1 MEDVNITYKGAS
13 IATMD
18 ASGTK
23 TLTTQG
29 KYCEGDISVA
39 YTKPSGK
46 ETLSWHQCPEAVRN
60 YLAYVAEHPYSASD
74 NSTTYILDF
83 APDHAVVS
91 NTKPVGF
98 AVDGV
103 TYRNNV
109 PLVATPFAT
118 ANKAGTLTALDQL
131 RWFNTT
137 PAPASGSQY
146 EKGLNCR
153 DLGGWACD
161 GGTVKYGMLVRS
173 GEINPADKALMVDEI
188 GIKTEIN
195 LLPGDVQGRD
205 ESVWGI
211 DYAEN
216 PTDNDF
222 MYSIS
227 SAYSDQWLLY
237 LQTAFWSVA
246 NSKPVIF
253 HCGAGADKTATL
265 ACMLLGILGC
275 SESDIDTDYELT
287 MFSLYQPF
295 RNRTYEAWWRFK
307 DAIKAV
313 PLARGLA
320 DTFQNHC
327 ASFAM
332 SLGIQIDEINAFRSA
347 CIEGTPTPIAPT
359 LETYTITKTL
369 DHVTVDNEQTT
380 IVEQKSYNAN
390 VVPASGYV
398 IKSVSITMGGTDV
411 TSRMFSGTETVLTH
425 KVTNILT
432 GCVTN
437 SKKSVAP
444 DGGGYVATITAD
456 TDYTLDGATV
466 SITMGGVDVSNYY
479 SDGKIAIP
487 SVSGALVIKV
497 TAVPSGAGYTN
508 LADASDAYWKN
519 DSRLS
524 IGSGETVAFT
534 GRTVTNFIPAR
545 AGDTLRI
552 KGMSITQSLNGQEGK
567 IVFYSAA
574 EESSKLGGMYG
585 KTGSGS
591 STNFG
596 GKVSASGDIS
606 TYVVAFDNDN
616 TQVATSALRYIR
628 LDGVLLDGYTADDVI
643 ITVNEE
649 IA

>member
-1 MEDVNITYKGAS
+1 MSEYLIQDTSLTAIANAIRAKTGGAANLTPAQMATEIAWITTVQK
-13 IATMD
+13 
-18 ASGTK
+18 
-23 TLTTQG
+23 
-29 KYCEGDISVA
+29 
-39 YTKPSGK
+39 
-46 ETLSWHQCPEAVRN
+46 LSWHQCPEAVRE
-60 YLAYVAEHPYSASD
+60 YLAYVAEHPYSSSD
-74 NSTTYILDF
+74 NSTTYILEF
-83 APDHAVVS
+83 APNPANVS

-118 ANKAGTLTALDQL
+118 ANKAGTLTALDKL
-131 RWFNTT
+131 RWYNTT
-137 PAPASGSQY
+137 PAPASGSPY

-173 GEINPADKALMVDEI
+173 GEINPADKSLMVDEI

-195 LLPGDVQGRD
+195 LLPGNVQGRD

-211 DYAEN
+211 DYVEN

-227 SAYSDQWLLY
+227 AAHSVQWLLY
-237 LQTAFWSVA
+237 LQTAFRSVA

-265 ACMLLGILGC
+265 ACMLMGILGC
-275 SESDIDTDYELT
+275 SESDIDSDYELT

-295 RNRTYEAWWRFK
+295 RNRTYDAWRGYK

-313 PLARGLA
+313 PLARGLT
-320 DTFQNHC
+320 DSFQNRC

-332 SLGIQIDEINAFRSA
+332 SLGITADEINAFRTA
-347 CIEGTPTPIAPT
+347 CIDGTPAAITPT

-369 DHVTVDNEQTT
+369 DHVTVDNEQTSV
-380 IVEQKSYNAN
+380 VEQSSYAAN

-398 IKSVSITMGGTDV
+398 IKSISVTMGGTDV
-411 TSRMFSGTETVLTH
+411 TNRVFSGTVTVLTH
-425 KVTNILT
+425 KITNVLT
-432 GCVTN
+432 GCKTSSN
-437 SKKSVAP
+437 KSTVP
-444 DGGGYVATITAD
+444 DSGGYVATITAD
-456 TDYTLDGATV
+456 ADYTLDGATV

-487 SVSGALVIKV
+487 SVSGALVITV

-508 LADASDAYWKN
+508 LANPNDSYWKN
-519 DSRLS
+519 DSRIS
-524 IGSGETVAFT
+524 IGSGSTVAFA
-534 GRTVTNFIPAR
+534 GRTATNFIPAR
-545 AGDTLRI
+545 MGDTLRV
-552 KGMSITQSLNGQEGK
+552 KGMSLTQSLNGQDGK
-567 IVFYSAA
+567 IVFYSSAD
-574 EESSKLGGMYG
+574 ESSHLGGMYG
-585 KTGSGS
+585 RAGSGDR
-591 STNFG
+591 TNFG
-596 GKVSASGDIS
+596 SKVSVSGDVS
-606 TYVVAFDNDN
+606 TYTVALDNDN
-616 TQVATSALRYIR
+616 YQVATSALRYIR
-628 LDGVLLDGYTADDVI
+628 LDGVLLEGYTADDVI

-649 IA
+649 IS

>member
-1 MEDVNITYKGAS
+1 MSEYLIQ
-13 IATMD
+13 
-18 ASGTK
+18 SGTLEAIANAIRAK
-23 TLTTQG
+23 NGTNNTMTPAQMATEIAGITT
-29 KYCEGDISVA
+29 VL
-39 YTKPSGK
+39 
-46 ETLSWHQCPEAVRN
+46 TLSWHQCPEKVRD

-74 NSTTYILDF
+74 NGTTYILDF
-83 APDHAVVS
+83 APDPAVVS

-118 ANKAGTLTALDQL
+118 ANKAGSLTALDKL

-137 PAPASGSQY
+137 PAPASGSPY

-161 GGTVKYGMLVRS
+161 GGNVRYGMLVRS

-195 LLPGDVQGRD
+195 LLPGNVQGRD

-211 DYAEN
+211 DYVEN

-227 SAYSDQWLLY
+227 AAHSDQWLLY
-237 LQTAFWSVA
+237 LQTAFRSVA

-295 RNRTYEAWWRFK
+295 RNRTYEAWRGFK

-313 PLARGLA
+313 SLARGLT
-320 DTFQNHC
+320 DSFQNRC
-327 ASFAM
+327 ASYAM
-332 SLGIQIDEINAFRSA
+332 SLGISADEINAFRTA
-347 CIEGTPTPIAPT
+347 CIDGTPTAITPT
-359 LETYTITKTL
+359 LETYTITETL
-369 DHVTVDNEQTT
+369 DHATVDNEQTS
-380 IVEQKSYNAN
+380 IVEQSSYDAD
-390 VVPASGYV
+390 VVPTSGYV
-398 IKSVSITMGGTDV
+398 IKSVSVTMGGVDV
-411 TSRMFSGTETVLTH
+411 TSRVFSGTATVLTH
-425 KVTNILT
+425 KVTNVLI
-432 GCVTN
+432 GCKSN
-437 SKKSVAP
+437 SKKSVVP
-444 DGGGYVATITAD
+444 DSGGYVATISAD
-456 TDYTLDGATV
+456 EDYTLDGATV

-487 SVSGALVIKV
+487 SVSGALVITV

-508 LADASDAYWKN
+508 LANPNDSYWKN

-524 IGSGETVAFT
+524 IGSGSTVAFT

-545 AGDTLRI
+545 MGDTLRV
-552 KGMSITQSLNGQEGK
+552 KGMSLTQSLNGQDGK
-567 IVFYSAA
+567 IVFYSSDD
-574 EESSKLGGMYG
+574 ESSHIGGMYG
-585 KTGSGS
+585 RAGSGD

-596 GKVSASGDIS
+596 SKVSASGDIS
-606 TYVVAFDNDN
+606 AYTVALDNDN
-616 TQVATSALRYIR
+616 NQVATSALRYIR
-628 LDGVLLDGYTADDVI
+628 LDGVLLDGYAPQDVV

-649 IA
+649 IS

>member
-1 MEDVNITYKGAS
+1 MSLLHALIRSKLTGAS
-13 IATMD
+13 
-18 ASGTK
+18 G
-23 TLTTQG
+23 
-29 KYCEGDISVA
+29 EGD
-39 YTKPSGK
+39 K
-46 ETLSWHQCPEAVRN
+46 ETVSWHQCPEAVRN
-60 YLAYVAEHPYSASD
+60 YLAFVAEHPYSASD
-74 NSTTYILDF
+74 NNTTYILDF
-83 APDHAVVS
+83 APDPAVVS

-118 ANKAGTLTALDQL
+118 ANKAGTLTALDKL

-137 PAPASGSQY
+137 PAPASGSPY
-146 EKGLNCR
+146 EEGLNCR
-153 DLGGWACD
+153 DLGGWPCD
-161 GGTVKYGMLVRS
+161 GGTVKYGMIVRS
-173 GEINPADKALMVDEI
+173 GEINPADKVLMVDEV

-195 LLPGDVQGRD
+195 LLPGNVQGRD

-211 DYAEN
+211 DYVEN

-227 SAYSDQWLLY
+227 AAYSDQWLLY
-237 LQTAFWSVA
+237 LQTAFRSVA

-265 ACMLLGILGC
+265 ACMLLGVLGC

-295 RNRTYEAWWRFK
+295 RNRTYEAWWGFK

-313 PLARGLA
+313 PLARGLT
-320 DTFQNHC
+320 DSFQNRC
-327 ASFAM
+327 ASYAM
-332 SLGIQIDEINAFRSA
+332 SLGITADEINAFRSA
-347 CIEGTPTPIAPT
+347 CIDGTPTAITPT

-380 IVEQKSYNAN
+380 VVEQSSYDAD
-390 VVPASGYV
+390 VVPASGYA
-398 IKSVSITMGGTDV
+398 IQSVSVTMGGIDITN
-411 TSRMFSGTETVLTH
+411 RAFSGTVTVLTH
-425 KVTNILT
+425 KVTNVLT
-432 GCVTN
+432 GCKTS
-437 SKKSVAP
+437 SKKITVP
-444 DGGGYVATITAD
+444 DSGGYVATISAD
-456 TDYTLDGATV
+456 EDYTLDGATV
-466 SITMGGVDVSNYY
+466 SITMGGVNVSNYY

-487 SVSGALVIKV
+487 SVSGALVITV

-508 LADASDAYWKN
+508 FANPNDSYWKN

-524 IGSGETVAFT
+524 IGSGSTVAFE
-534 GRTVTNFIPAR
+534 GRTATNFIPAR
-545 AGDTLRI
+545 MGDTLRV
-552 KGMSITQSLNGQEGK
+552 KGMSLTQSLNGQDGK
-567 IVFYSAA
+567 IVLYSSAD
-574 EESSKLGGMYG
+574 ESSHLGGMYG
-585 KTGSGS
+585 RAGSGDR
-591 STNFG
+591 TNFG
-596 GKVSASGDIS
+596 SKVSVSGDVS
-606 TYVVAFDNDN
+606 TYTVALDNDN
-616 TQVATSALRYIR
+616 NQVATSALRYIR